1 MRKAGSDF
9 VDGEMDGDTC
19 VLTEKGPPGGGPPG
33 GGGDGPPGGD
43 DGPPGGGAPGGGR
56 RKRQV
61 DLPSINVDTF
71 DVDWISFFAVQDKP
85 VLQYILN
92 YKKLTIHRVTQS
104 WMRNSM
110 GTMSTHSG
118 KSSFKK
124 STTTKHSA
132 PKRGPIVECA
142 TPSIP
147 RLVSQNQN

>member
-1 MRKAGSDF
+1 M
-9 VDGEMDGDTC
+9 DGEMDGDTC

-43 DGPPGGGAPGGGR
+43 DGPPAGGR

-85 VLQYILN
+85 VNDIYQITKN
-92 YKKLTIHRVTQS
+92 LTMDRVTQS
-104 WMRNSM
+104 WMQNSM

-124 STTTKHSA
+124 KVQRPNTQPQNGDRSWSVQHHLS
-132 PKRGPIVECA
+132 RGWF
-142 TPSIP
+142 P
-147 RLVSQNQN
+147 RIKIF

>member
-1 MRKAGSDF
+1 M
-9 VDGEMDGDTC
+9 DGEMDGDTC

-43 DGPPGGGAPGGGR
+43 DGPPAGGR

-85 VLQYILN
+85 VNDILN
-92 YKKLTIHRVTQS
+92 HKKLTIRRVTQS

-118 KSSFKK
+118 KSSF
-124 STTTKHSA
+124 
-132 PKRGPIVECA
+132 
-142 TPSIP
+142 
-147 RLVSQNQN
+147 